1 MKKKEGYNESKVQ
14 DAFKIWQI
22 QLSFIITFVWTYINL
37 SQMFS
42 LYLFGSDLDASP
54 EDENIYSLAS
64 FGIIGYTLE
73 PGGFEKEYKDT
84 YSIWRWISTDDNMSW
99 MLWNSLGSGF
109 VTCHVQT

>member
-1 MKKKEGYNESKVQ
+1 
-14 DAFKIWQI
+14 
-22 QLSFIITFVWTYINL
+22 
-37 SQMFS
+37 MFC

-84 YSIWRWISTDDNMSW
+84 YSIWR
-99 MLWNSLGSGF
+99 
-109 VTCHVQT
+109 